1 MAAYT
6 TAQRDALK
14 NAIARGVLSVT
25 YNGTRT
31 DYRSLNEMNQLLAQ
45 MEAELAE
52 TAGTN
57 VTRQIL
63 ARPKKGLS

>member
-14 NAIARGVLSVT
+14 NAIARGVLSTV
-25 YNGTRT
+25 YNGTRVE
-31 DYRSLNEMNQLLAQ
+31 YRSLDEMNGLLAQ
-45 MEAELAE
+45 MEAEIAK
-52 TAGTN
+52 AASTN

-63 ARPKKGLS
+63 ARPKKGLC

>member
-6 TAQRDALK
+6 AAQRDALK
-14 NAIARGVLSVT
+14 NAIAQGVLNVT

-31 DYRSLNEMNQLLAQ
+31 EWRSLKEMNQLLAQ

-52 TAGTN
+52 AAGTN

-63 ARPKKGLS
+63 ARPKKGLG